1 VPPVVF
7 TPWVQGL
14 QRFLAEALLP
24 VIHAPV
30 LHQDRDGHYQVP
42 ESTHLCPRCH
52 SGLLAGASR
61 PHRRPFW
68 RCCPLVDWWV
78 STMQ

>member
-1 VPPVVF
+1 MGAEPQGAIVLASDFLTHATSIFPCAEVPPVVF

-30 LHQDRDGHYQVP
+30 LHQDRDGHYQAP
-42 ESTHLCPRCH
+42 GDKHL
-52 SGLLAGASR
+52 
-61 PHRRPFW
+61 
-68 RCCPLVDWWV
+68 
-78 STMQ
+78 